1 MPGLEHFCHME
12 LTFEMKII
20 GAVPSG
26 LRADAYFQGAASG
39 PHWEGEIP
47 VEGVDYVTIRSDGNL
62 NLDLRATMGSGE
74 DMIAYR
80 GTGVSIST
88 GENSA
93 EPRELITFETAS
105 EKFAWLNREIAVG
118 LGRNEGPDLVIDFY
132 LVRP

>member
-1 MPGLEHFCHME
+1 MPDLEHFCHME
-12 LTFEMKII
+12 VAFEMKII
-20 GAVPSG
+20 GATPSG
-26 LRADAYFQGAASG
+26 LRADAHFTGTAAG

-62 NLDLRATMGSGE
+62 NLDLRATMGTGE
-74 DMIAYR
+74 DVIAYR

-93 EPRELITFETAS
+93 EPRELITFETSS
-105 EKFAWLNREIAVG
+105 ERFGWLNREVAVG
-118 LGRNEGPDLVIDFY
+118 LGRSEGAELTVDFY